1 MLGIS
6 GDSPFSHAEF
16 HKRDQLPFPLL
27 SDVHRK
33 VIRQYDV
40 LDEER
45 NVAYR
50 STVIIDRDSRL
61 RWSQAGDRQMTRS
74 GAEILRV
81 LELIR
86 TLRSSGHPPAHLSV
100 PHGGVAESLPPPACH
115 AAQQSLLP
123 PDGVAGA
130 GRLGFAPA
138 QRALQ
143 LS

>member
-1 MLGIS
+1 
-6 GDSPFSHAEF
+6 
-16 HKRDQLPFPLL
+16 
-27 SDVHRK
+27 VHRK

-50 STVIIDRDSRL
+50 STVIIDRDGRL

-86 TLRSSGHPPAHLSV
+86 KLRSSG
-100 PHGGVAESLPPPACH
+100 
-115 AAQQSLLP
+115 
-123 PDGVAGA
+123 
-130 GRLGFAPA
+130 
-138 QRALQ
+138 
-143 LS
+143 

>member
-1 MLGIS
+1 
-6 GDSPFSHAEF
+6 
-16 HKRDQLPFPLL
+16 
-27 SDVHRK
+27 VHRQ

-50 STVIIDRDSRL
+50 STVIIDRDGRL

-86 TLRSSGHPPAHLSV
+86 KLRSSG
-100 PHGGVAESLPPPACH
+100 
-115 AAQQSLLP
+115 
-123 PDGVAGA
+123 
-130 GRLGFAPA
+130 
-138 QRALQ
+138 
-143 LS
+143 

>member
-16 HKRDQLPFPLL
+16 HKRHRLPFPLL

-33 VIRQYDV
+33 VIREYDV

-50 STVIIDRDSRL
+50 STVIIDRDGRL

-86 TLRSSGHPPAHLSV
+86 TLRS
-100 PHGGVAESLPPPACH
+100 
-115 AAQQSLLP
+115 
-123 PDGVAGA
+123 AG
-130 GRLGFAPA
+130 
-138 QRALQ
+138 
-143 LS
+143 

>member
-1 MLGIS
+1 MLLGIS

-16 HKRDQLPFPLL
+16 HKRHQLPFPLL

-33 VIRQYDV
+33 VIRDYGL

-50 STVIIDRDSRL
+50 STVIIDRGGHL

-81 LELIR
+81 LELIGK
-86 TLRSSGHPPAHLSV
+86 LRSPG
-100 PHGGVAESLPPPACH
+100 
-115 AAQQSLLP
+115 
-123 PDGVAGA
+123 
-130 GRLGFAPA
+130 
-138 QRALQ
+138 
-143 LS
+143 